1 MKDTIQFLATATTS
15 PIFIGITGAIAVEIL
30 FSI

>member
-1 MKDTIQFLATATTS
+1 MKDTIQFLATVTTS
-15 PIFIGITGAIAVEIL
+15 LIFIGITGAIAVEIL